1 MSSGAADGWVE
12 AASTVSPAAWAA
24 ATASRRVCD
33 QRGAD
38 LGEGG
43 ADAGRRLQLGLA
55 DLGLHVRAGLP
66 EDGGVGHRRAR
77 HQRPGHRVDE
87 VELLLDA
94 EGGCGHAGAPGVQGA
109 APNGTGDSWH
119 VDLSLG
125 DDLRAFVDASPSPG
139 HAAAEIARRLV
150 AGGFRELA
158 ETALWELS
166 PGDAVFAVRGA
177 SVVAVRV
184 GSEPVPEAGLR
195 IIGAHTDSPTFRV
208 RPRSDV
214 RQAGYRLVGVEP
226 YGGGLWHTWLD
237 RELTVAGRLALRG
250 GTTALVRLPGA
261 PLRLPSLAIHL
272 DRSVREGLTLDP
284 QRHLQP
290 VWGSEL
296 STEPGLLEALG
307 AAAGVSAADV
317 VGHDLVLADTQP
329 AARAG
334 ADGTWIAAPRLDDLA
349 CCHSGLL
356 ALLGARGERHT
367 QVLVCNDHEEVGSG
381 SASGARGSFLEDVIG
396 RLAGDRQPQ
405 ASARTIAASKLVSA
419 DMAHA
424 VHPTRSER
432 HDPSHQPVLGGGPVL
447 KLNANQAYA
456 TDAVSGGWF
465 TERCEEAGV
474 PVQHFVSRAD
484 LPCGSTIGPLTATR
498 LGLSTVDV
506 GAPQLAMHSVRE
518 LASAAD
524 VPLMVGAFTSCL
536 QSARSGACSS
546 GAPARKRAVVLPD
559 AATCSGVPAATT
571 RPPASPPPGPRSST
585 QSAWATTSMSC
596 STSTTVLPASTSD
609 CSCRIS
615 TSTSA
620 GCRPLVG
627 SSSR

>member
-1 MSSGAADGWVE
+1 MRE
-12 AASTVSPAAWAA
+12 
-24 ATASRRVCD
+24 
-33 QRGAD
+33 
-38 LGEGG
+38 
-43 ADAGRRLQLGLA
+43 
-55 DLGLHVRAGLP
+55 
-66 EDGGVGHRRAR
+66 
-77 HQRPGHRVDE
+77 
-87 VELLLDA
+87 
-94 EGGCGHAGAPGVQGA
+94 
-109 APNGTGDSWH
+109 TGD

-139 HAAAEIARRLV
+139 HAAAEIARRLT

-158 ETALWELS
+158 ETDLWELS
-166 PGDAVFAVRGA
+166 PGAAVFTVRGA

-184 GSEPVPEAGLR
+184 GTEPTAEAGLR
-195 IIGAHTDSPTFRV
+195 IIGAHTDSPTFKV
-208 RPRSDV
+208 RPRWDV

-237 RELTVAGRLALRG
+237 RDLTVAGRLALRG
-250 GTTALVRLPGA
+250 GTTTLVTLPGA

-290 VWGSEL
+290 VWGADL
-296 STEPGLLEALG
+296 GTEPGLLEALST
-307 AAAGVSAADV
+307 AAGVSAGDV

-334 ADGTWIAAPRLDDLA
+334 ADGSWIAAPRLDDLA

-356 ALLGARGERHT
+356 ALLGVSAETRHT

-396 RLAGDRQPQ
+396 RLAGPEPQ
-405 ASARTIAASKLVSA
+405 AFARTIAASKLVSA

-432 HDPSHQPVLGGGPVL
+432 HEPSHQPVLGGGPVL

-465 TERCEEAGV
+465 TERCEAAGV
-474 PVQHFVSRAD
+474 PVQHFVTRAD

-518 LASAAD
+518 LASAED
-524 VPLMVGAFTSCL
+524 VPLMVQTFRSCL
-536 QSARSGACSS
+536 G
-546 GAPARKRAVVLPD
+546 
-559 AATCSGVPAATT
+559 TT
-571 RPPASPPPGPRSST
+571 G
-585 QSAWATTSMSC
+585 
-596 STSTTVLPASTSD
+596 
-609 CSCRIS
+609 
-615 TSTSA
+615 
-620 GCRPLVG
+620 
-627 SSSR
+627 